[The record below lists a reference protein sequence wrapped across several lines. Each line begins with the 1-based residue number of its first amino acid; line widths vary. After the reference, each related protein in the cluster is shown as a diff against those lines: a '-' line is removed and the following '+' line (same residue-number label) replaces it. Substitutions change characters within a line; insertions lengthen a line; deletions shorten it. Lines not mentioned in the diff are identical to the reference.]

1 MKTVLATL
9 ESDRRLGGT
18 SRRSSAGTSLAN
30 IQEDVAAEGWLE
42 EKAQLEDMIEEFET
56 KLTMYVAEKEEIRL
70 KQVEK
75 GIKNNGECT

>member
-18 SRRSSAGTSLAN
+18 SRQSSAGTSLAN

-56 KLTMYVAEKEEIRL
+56 KLTTYMAEKEEIRL
-70 KQVEK
+70 K
-75 GIKNNGECT
+75 